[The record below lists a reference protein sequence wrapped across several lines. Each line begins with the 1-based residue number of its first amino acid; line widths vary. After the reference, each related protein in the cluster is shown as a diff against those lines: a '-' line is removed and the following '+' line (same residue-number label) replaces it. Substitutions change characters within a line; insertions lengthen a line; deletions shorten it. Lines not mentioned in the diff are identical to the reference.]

1 MPFFRKTASAQR
13 CITSCLIATKLT
25 IPYNDEE
32 TKAGILMKL
41 KLILLTL
48 FFLSGCGMLETTDTA
63 GTTDQIDVEVTQ
75 VIDGDTIKIIYEG
88 EEVTVRYLLMDT
100 PETNHP
106 RLGEQ
111 PLGKEATEENKR
123 LIESG
128 DVSIEFDVGDRFDDY
143 DRLLAYIYVDGES
156 VQEQLIE
163 SGLAR
168 VAYVFP
174 PNTRYLDDFEQ
185 AEQIARDKEAG
196 IWQYENYS
204 TDRGFNSD
212 VFGQDSTGNNSP
224 ATEEPTQGD
233 CAIKGNINRSG
244 NKIYHMPSDSSYE
257 QTNPEEWFCTEQE
270 AQDAGFRGVGQ

>member
-1 MPFFRKTASAQR
+1 
-13 CITSCLIATKLT
+13 
-25 IPYNDEE
+25 
-32 TKAGILMKL
+32 MKL

-48 FFLSGCGMLETTDTA
+48 FLLSGCGLLESTDTS

-88 EEVTVRYLLMDT
+88 EEVTVRYLLVDT

-111 PLGKEATEENKR
+111 PLGKEATEANKE

-143 DRLLAYIYVDGES
+143 DRLLAYIYVDGKS
-156 VQEQLIE
+156 VQEQLLA
-163 SGLAR
+163 SGFAR

-185 AEQIARDKEAG
+185 AEQIAKEEEAG

-204 TDRGFNSD
+204 TDRGFDANAYGQEPSGNS
-212 VFGQDSTGNNSP
+212 TP
-224 ATEEPTQGD
+224 ATEGQTNGD
-233 CAIKGNINRSG
+233 CDIKGNINRSG
-244 NKIYHMPSDSSYE
+244 NKIYHLPTDSSYE
-257 QTNPEEWFCTEQE
+257 QTNPEEWFCSEQE
-270 AQDAGFRGVGQ
+270 ALDAGFRGVGQ

>member
-1 MPFFRKTASAQR
+1 MRFFRTVIAEPKSANR
-13 CITSCLIATKLT
+13 RRIARKRNY
-25 IPYNDEE
+25 PYNNGNESRD
-32 TKAGILMKL
+32 LMKL
-41 KLILLTL
+41 KLMLLAFL
-48 FFLSGCGMLETTDTA
+48 FLSGCGLLESTDTS
-63 GTTDQIDVEVTQ
+63 GTTDRIDVEVTQ

-156 VQEQLIE
+156 VQEQLLE

-174 PNTRYLDDFEQ
+174 PNTRYLDDFEK
-185 AEQIARDKEAG
+185 AEQIAKDEEAG

-204 TDRGFNSD
+204 TDRGFNSEA
-212 VFGQDSTGNNSP
+212 FGQESSGNSRP
-224 ATEEPTQGD
+224 STEEPLDGD
-233 CAIKGNINRSG
+233 CEIKGNINRNG

-257 QTNPEEWFCTEQE
+257 QTNPEEWFCTEKE

>member
-1 MPFFRKTASAQR
+1 M
-13 CITSCLIATKLT
+13 
-25 IPYNDEE
+25 
-32 TKAGILMKL
+32 
-41 KLILLTL
+41 KLILMLLAL
-48 FFLSGCGMLETTDTA
+48 FFLSGCGMLESTDTS
-63 GTTDQIDVEVTQ
+63 GTTDRIDVEVTQ

-111 PLGKEATEENKR
+111 PLGKEATEANKR

-156 VQEQLIE
+156 VQEQMLE

-185 AEQIARDKEAG
+185 AEQVAKEDGTG

-212 VFGQDSTGNNSP
+212 AYGQEDAPSS
-224 ATEEPTQGD
+224 AEEQTNRD
-233 CAIKGNINRSG
+233 CDIKGNINRSG
-244 NKIYHMPSDSSYE
+244 NKIYHLPSDSSYE
-257 QTNPEEWFCTEQE
+257 QTNPEEWFCSEQE
-270 AQDAGFRGVGQ
+270 AEDAGFRGVGQ

>member
-1 MPFFRKTASAQR
+1 
-13 CITSCLIATKLT
+13 
-25 IPYNDEE
+25 
-32 TKAGILMKL
+32 MKL
-41 KLILLTL
+41 KLMLVAVL
-48 FFLSGCGMLETTDTA
+48 FLSGCGMLESTDTS

-88 EEVTVRYLLMDT
+88 EEVTVRYLLIDT

-106 RLGEQ
+106 RLGKQ
-111 PLGKEATEENKR
+111 PLGSEATEENKR

-156 VQEQLIE
+156 VQEQMLA

-185 AEQIARDKEAG
+185 VEQVAKDSQTG

-204 TDRGFNSD
+204 TDRGFDSEAY
-212 VFGQDSTGNNSP
+212 GQ
-224 ATEEPTQGD
+224 EPTSTPSTPPKEATTD
-233 CAIKGNINRSG
+233 CDIKGNINRSG
-244 NKIYHMPSDSSYE
+244 NKIYHLPSDSSYE
-257 QTNPEEWFCTEQE
+257 QTNPEEWFCSEQE
-270 AQDAGFRGVGQ
+270 AKNAGFKGVGQ

>member
-1 MPFFRKTASAQR
+1 
-13 CITSCLIATKLT
+13 
-25 IPYNDEE
+25 
-32 TKAGILMKL
+32 MKL
-41 KLILLTL
+41 KLMLLASL
-48 FFLSGCGMLETTDTA
+48 FLSGCGLLESTDTS
-63 GTTDQIDVEVTQ
+63 GTTDRIDVEVTQ

-156 VQEQLIE
+156 VQEQLLE

-174 PNTRYLDDFEQ
+174 PNTRYLDDFEK
-185 AEQIARDKEAG
+185 AEQIAKDEEAG

-204 TDRGFNSD
+204 TDRGFNSEA
-212 VFGQDSTGNNSP
+212 FGQESSGNARPS
-224 ATEEPTQGD
+224 TEEPIDGD
-233 CAIKGNINRSG
+233 CEIKGNINRNG

>member
-1 MPFFRKTASAQR
+1 MQISRTVIAEPKSANRCRIARKPNY
-13 CITSCLIATKLT
+13 
-25 IPYNDEE
+25 PYNNGNESRDP
-32 TKAGILMKL
+32 MKL
-41 KLILLTL
+41 KLMLLAL
-48 FFLSGCGMLETTDTA
+48 FFLSGCGMLESTDTS
-63 GTTDQIDVEVTQ
+63 GTTDRIDVEVTQ

-156 VQEQLIE
+156 VQEQMLE

-174 PNTRYLDDFEQ
+174 PNTRYLDDFEK
-185 AEQIARDKEAG
+185 AEQIAKDEEAG

-204 TDRGFNSD
+204 TDRGFNSEA
-212 VFGQDSTGNNSP
+212 FGQESSGNARPS
-224 ATEEPTQGD
+224 TEEPIYGD
-233 CAIKGNINRSG
+233 CEIKGNINRNG

>member
-1 MPFFRKTASAQR
+1 
-13 CITSCLIATKLT
+13 
-25 IPYNDEE
+25 
-32 TKAGILMKL
+32 MKL
-41 KLILLTL
+41 KLMLLIL
-48 FFLSGCGMLETTDTA
+48 FFLSGCGMLESTDTS
-63 GTTDQIDVEVTQ
+63 GTTDHIDVEVTQ

-111 PLGKEATEENKR
+111 PLGKEATEANKR

-156 VQEQLIE
+156 VQEQLLE

-185 AEQIARDKEAG
+185 AEQIAKDNEAG

-212 VFGQDSTGNNSP
+212 VYEQETSGNASSSTVEQTS
-224 ATEEPTQGD
+224 GD
-233 CAIKGNINRSG
+233 CDIKGNINRSG
-244 NKIYHMPSDSSYE
+244 NKIYHLPSNSSYE
-257 QTNPEEWFCTEQE
+257 QTNPEEWFCSEQE
-270 AQDAGFRGVGQ
+270 AKDAGFRGVGQ